1 MVTQSLFK
9 IFDYEYPIT
18 IILHITIATSSVPST
33 PLEIRV
39 ISRFKSNQIRDSKN
53 LRIHKTHP
61 SLSVQKEKEGGGQGD
76 RKGDREGR
84 RDRGTEKQRERERE
98 ETTFCEDY

>member
-9 IFDYEYPIT
+9 IFDYEYPMM
-18 IILHITIATSSVPST
+18 IILHITIATSSVPSI

-61 SLSVQKEKEGGGQGD
+61 SVQKEKEGGGQGD
-76 RKGDREGR
+76 RKGDRDGR
-84 RDRGTEKQRERERE
+84 RDRETERERERKRR
-98 ETTFCEDY
+98 DHIL